1 MVEAA
6 VTAGI
11 GRLVYRSAR
20 SRHTTTLTMPNSY
33 VWENFQ
39 VAANGNGGLPS
50 RQALPAFWRR
60 FDLSLASAIGRFC

>member
-39 VAANGNGGLPS
+39 VAANGNGGY
-50 RQALPAFWRR
+50 PAARR
-60 FDLSLASAIGRFC
+60 CPLFGVDSTYH